1 MLTLTAITNTTPI
14 RTNTFNTFKSPIRTN
29 TLNTFRSPDHD
40 EEEE

>member
-14 RTNTFNTFKSPIRTN
+14 RTNTFKSPIRTN